1 MRAQHAADRDMQ
13 SRIFELWDRANRGEV
28 TLKEL
33 KCYREI
39 AEVFY
44 TLAQADEAVA
54 RTERIQVATH
64 VELERLQS
72 GASHPLLEGGE
83 GD

>member
-1 MRAQHAADRDMQ
+1 MIPQTEYDLQARV
-13 SRIFELWDRANRGEV
+13 FELWDRANRGEI

-33 KCYREI
+33 KQFREI

-44 TLAQADEAVA
+44 TLAQAEERVA
-54 RTERIQVATH
+54 RTELIQVRTH
-64 VELERLQS
+64 AELTALEAGPTQ
-72 GASHPLLEGGE
+72 PLLKS

>member
-1 MRAQHAADRDMQ
+1 MRYQAEIDMQ
-13 SRIFELWDRANRGEV
+13 ARVFELWDRANRGEI
-28 TLKEL
+28 TAKEL

-39 AEVFY
+39 AEVFF

-64 VELERLQS
+64 DALQRL
-72 GASHPLLEGGE
+72 GAGPSMPLLEGG
-83 GD
+83 GDD